1 MARTPKNVA
10 AAQLA
15 STTLTTIYTVPANT
29 NASAAVLAF
38 TNTTANTVVIDI
50 YHGTGTDLLQK
61 KLTLPAGSG
70 KERIYY
76 GFQRRVLNATQT
88 VKIQADVSHAFNYSL
103 SVSEVEL

>member
-15 STTLTTIYTVPANT
+15 SITLTTIYTVPANT

-38 TNTTANTVVIDI
+38 TNASTATIVIDI

-61 KLTLPAGSG
+61 RMTLPAGIG

-76 GFQRRVLNATQT
+76 GFQRRVINATQT
-88 VKIQADVSHAFNYSL
+88 VKIQADVASAFNYSL